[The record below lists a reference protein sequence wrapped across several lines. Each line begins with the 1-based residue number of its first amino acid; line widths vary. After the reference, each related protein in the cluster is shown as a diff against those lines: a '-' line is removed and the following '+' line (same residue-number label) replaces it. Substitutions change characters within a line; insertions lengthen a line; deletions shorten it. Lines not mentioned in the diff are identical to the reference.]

1 MSIAKDA
8 GLPSELSAA
17 PVVTLMGRRLAFVG
31 VAALP

>member
-8 GLPSELSAA
+8 GLPSELSAVPA
-17 PVVTLMGRRLAFVG
+17 ATSTDPQLAFVG